1 MTRMLQESL
10 GGNYRTTLIITCSP
24 SRYNEE
30 ETISTLRFGKRAKMI
45 KNNVVQNKELSV
57 EQLKNLLTKA
67 EKKVTKEITIR

>member
-1 MTRMLQESL
+1 
-10 GGNYRTTLIITCSP
+10 
-24 SRYNEE
+24 
-30 ETISTLRFGKRAKMI
+30 LRFGKRAKMI